1 MNSFLVGLQF
11 LTRIRIVRQTVWTAE
26 DFGRSTRF
34 FPLVGLVLGI
44 CYALAA
50 WTLVSVLGMRA
61 LTAALLLILPLLLT
75 GGLHADGFMD
85 TADGVFSGRERERKL
100 EIMKDSRV
108 GSFGV
113 VTIAAMMF
121 IQYALLADMFP
132 LLLIPALFVMPIIG
146 RLAMVICIACFP
158 YARKDGLGKIFAD
171 MADRRTLLIAAVTTI
186 LLVLPFGMGAWLA
199 LFAGV
204 LFALLFCRVITG
216 QLGGVTGDVYG
227 ATTVLTE
234 TVVLFVFSVVS
245 TQQALIAAS
254 MQTMCSVLE
263 LLWKS
268 L

>member
-50 WTLVSVLGMRA
+50 WILVSVLGMRA

-113 VTIAAMMF
+113 VAFVLLMF
-121 IQYALLADMFP
+121 LQFALLLDMSLP
-132 LLLIPALFVMPIIG
+132 LLVPVFFVMPIIG
-146 RLAMVICIACFP
+146 RMAMVLAVSCFP
-158 YARKDGLGKIFAD
+158 YARADGMGKTFAD
-171 MADRRTLLIAAVTTI
+171 MADRGTVAIAAVTTSVLVI
-186 LLVLPFGMGAWLA
+186 PIGLLATLALVLGI
-199 LFAGV
+199 V
-204 LFALLFCRVITG
+204 FALLFCRWMTTI
-216 QLGGVTGDVYG
+216 LGGVTGDVYG
-227 ATTVLTE
+227 AATVLTE
-234 TVVLFVFSVVS
+234 TIVLAVFS
-245 TQQALIAAS
+245 LAS
-254 MQTMCSVLE
+254 SYSNIWG
-263 LLWKS
+263 LLWR
-268 L
+268 

>member
-50 WTLVSVLGMRA
+50 WILISVLGMRA

-113 VTIAAMMF
+113 VAFVLLMF
-121 IQYALLADMFP
+121 LQFALLLDMSPP
-132 LLLIPALFVMPIIG
+132 LLVSVFFVMPIIG
-146 RLAMVICIACFP
+146 RMAMVLAVSCFP
-158 YARKDGLGKIFAD
+158 YARADGMGKTFAD
-171 MADRRTLLIAAVTTI
+171 MADRRTVAIAAVTTSVLVI
-186 LLVLPFGMGAWLA
+186 PIGLLATLALVLGI
-199 LFAGV
+199 V
-204 LFALLFCRVITG
+204 FALLFCRWMTAI
-216 QLGGVTGDVYG
+216 LGGVTGDVYG
-227 ATTVLTE
+227 AATVLTE
-234 TVVLFVFSVVS
+234 TIVLAVFS
-245 TQQALIAAS
+245 LAS
-254 MQTMCSVLE
+254 SYSNVWG
-263 LLWKS
+263 LLWR
-268 L
+268 

>member
-50 WTLVSVLGMRA
+50 WILVSVLGMRA

-113 VTIAAMMF
+113 VAFVLLMF
-121 IQYALLADMFP
+121 LQFALLLDMSPP
-132 LLLIPALFVMPIIG
+132 LLVPVFFVMPIIG
-146 RLAMVICIACFP
+146 RMAMVLAVSCFP
-158 YARKDGLGKIFAD
+158 YARADGMGKTFAD
-171 MADRRTLLIAAVTTI
+171 MADRGTVAIAAVTTSVLVI
-186 LLVLPFGMGAWLA
+186 PIGLLATLALVLGI
-199 LFAGV
+199 V
-204 LFALLFCRVITG
+204 FALLFCRWMTTI
-216 QLGGVTGDVYG
+216 LGGVTGDVYG
-227 ATTVLTE
+227 AATVLTE
-234 TVVLFVFSVVS
+234 TIVLAVFS
-245 TQQALIAAS
+245 LAS
-254 MQTMCSVLE
+254 SYSNVWG
-263 LLWKS
+263 LLWR
-268 L
+268 

>member
-50 WTLVSVLGMRA
+50 WILVSVLGMRA

-113 VTIAAMMF
+113 VAFVLLMF
-121 IQYALLADMFP
+121 LQFALLLDMSPP
-132 LLLIPALFVMPIIG
+132 LLVPVFFVMPIIG
-146 RLAMVICIACFP
+146 RMAMVLAVSCFP
-158 YARKDGLGKIFAD
+158 YARADGMGKTFAD
-171 MADRRTLLIAAVTTI
+171 MADRRTVAIAAVTTSVLVI
-186 LLVLPFGMGAWLA
+186 PIGLLATLA
-199 LFAGV
+199 LVIGIVFS
-204 LFALLFCRVITG
+204 LLFCRWMTAI
-216 QLGGVTGDVYG
+216 LGGVTGDVYG
-227 ATTVLTE
+227 AATVLTE
-234 TVVLFVFSVVS
+234 TIVLVVFS
-245 TQQALIAAS
+245 LAS
-254 MQTMCSVLE
+254 SYSNVWG
-263 LLWKS
+263 LLWR
-268 L
+268 

>member
-50 WTLVSVLGMRA
+50 WILVSVLGMRV

-113 VTIAAMMF
+113 VAFVLLMF
-121 IQYALLADMFP
+121 LQFALLLDMSPP
-132 LLLIPALFVMPIIG
+132 LLVSVFFVMPIIG
-146 RLAMVICIACFP
+146 RMAMVLAVSCFP
-158 YARKDGLGKIFAD
+158 YARADGMGKTFAD
-171 MADRRTLLIAAVTTI
+171 MADRRTVALAAVTTSVLVI
-186 LLVLPFGMGAWLA
+186 PIGLLATLALVLGI
-199 LFAGV
+199 V
-204 LFALLFCRVITG
+204 FALLFCRWMTAI
-216 QLGGVTGDVYG
+216 LGGVTGDVYG
-227 ATTVLTE
+227 AATVLTE
-234 TVVLFVFSVVS
+234 TIVLAVFS
-245 TQQALIAAS
+245 LAS
-254 MQTMCSVLE
+254 SYSNVWG
-263 LLWKS
+263 LLWR
-268 L
+268 

>member
-50 WTLVSVLGMRA
+50 WILVSVLGMRA

-113 VTIAAMMF
+113 VAFVLLMF
-121 IQYALLADMFP
+121 LQFALLLDMSPP
-132 LLLIPALFVMPIIG
+132 LLVPVFFVMPIIG
-146 RLAMVICIACFP
+146 RKAMVLAVSCFP
-158 YARKDGLGKIFAD
+158 YARADGKGKTFAD
-171 MADRRTLLIAAVTTI
+171 MADRGTVAIAAVTTSVLVI
-186 LLVLPFGMGAWLA
+186 PIGLLATLALVLGI
-199 LFAGV
+199 V
-204 LFALLFCRVITG
+204 FALLFCRWMTAI
-216 QLGGVTGDVYG
+216 LGGVTGDVYG
-227 ATTVLTE
+227 AATVLTE
-234 TVVLFVFSVVS
+234 TIVLAVFS
-245 TQQALIAAS
+245 LAS
-254 MQTMCSVLE
+254 SYSNVWG
-263 LLWKS
+263 LLWR
-268 L
+268 

>member
-11 LTRIRIVRQTVWTAE
+11 LTRICIVRQTVWTAE

-50 WTLVSVLGMRA
+50 WILVSVLGMRA

-113 VTIAAMMF
+113 VAFVLLMF
-121 IQYALLADMFP
+121 LQFALLLDMSPP
-132 LLLIPALFVMPIIG
+132 LLVPVFFVMPIIG
-146 RLAMVICIACFP
+146 RMAMVLAVSCFP
-158 YARKDGLGKIFAD
+158 YARADGMGKTFAD
-171 MADRRTLLIAAVTTI
+171 MADRRTVAIAVVTTSVLVI
-186 LLVLPFGMGAWLA
+186 PIGLLATLALVLGM
-199 LFAGV
+199 V
-204 LFALLFCRVITG
+204 FALLFCRRMTAI
-216 QLGGVTGDVYG
+216 LGGVTGDVYG
-227 ATTVLTE
+227 AATVLTE
-234 TVVLFVFSVVS
+234 TIVLAVFS
-245 TQQALIAAS
+245 LAS
-254 MQTMCSVLE
+254 SYSNVWG
-263 LLWKS
+263 LLWR
-268 L
+268 

>member
-34 FPLVGLVLGI
+34 FPLVGLVLGL

-50 WTLVSVLGMRA
+50 WILVSVLGMRA

-113 VTIAAMMF
+113 VAFVLLMF
-121 IQYALLADMFP
+121 LQFALLLDMSPP
-132 LLLIPALFVMPIIG
+132 LLVPVFFVMPIIG
-146 RLAMVICIACFP
+146 RMAMVLAVSCFP
-158 YARKDGLGKIFAD
+158 YARADGMGKTFAD
-171 MADRRTLLIAAVTTI
+171 MADRGTVAIAAVTTSVLVI
-186 LLVLPFGMGAWLA
+186 PIGLLATLALVLGI
-199 LFAGV
+199 V
-204 LFALLFCRVITG
+204 FALLFCRWMTAI
-216 QLGGVTGDVYG
+216 LGGVTGDVYG
-227 ATTVLTE
+227 AATVLTE
-234 TVVLFVFSVVS
+234 TIVLAVFS
-245 TQQALIAAS
+245 LAS
-254 MQTMCSVLE
+254 SYSNVWG
-263 LLWKS
+263 LLWR
-268 L
+268 

>member
-50 WTLVSVLGMRA
+50 WILVSVLGMRV

-113 VTIAAMMF
+113 VAFVLLMF
-121 IQYALLADMFP
+121 LQFALLLDMSPP
-132 LLLIPALFVMPIIG
+132 LLVSVFFVMPIIG
-146 RLAMVICIACFP
+146 RMAMVLAVSCFP
-158 YARKDGLGKIFAD
+158 YARADGMGKTFAD
-171 MADRRTLLIAAVTTI
+171 MADRGTVAIAAVTTSVLVI
-186 LLVLPFGMGAWLA
+186 PIGLLATLALVLGI
-199 LFAGV
+199 V
-204 LFALLFCRVITG
+204 FALLFCRWMTAI
-216 QLGGVTGDVYG
+216 LGGVTGDVYG
-227 ATTVLTE
+227 AATVLTE
-234 TVVLFVFSVVS
+234 TIVLAVLSLGSAFSYVWG
-245 TQQALIAAS
+245 L
-254 MQTMCSVLE
+254 
-263 LLWKS
+263 
-268 L
+268 

>member
-50 WTLVSVLGMRA
+50 WILVSVLGMRV

-113 VTIAAMMF
+113 VAFVLLMF
-121 IQYALLADMFP
+121 LQFALLLDMSPP
-132 LLLIPALFVMPIIG
+132 LLVSVFFVMPIIG
-146 RLAMVICIACFP
+146 RMAMVLAVSCFP
-158 YARKDGLGKIFAD
+158 YARADGMGKTFAD
-171 MADRRTLLIAAVTTI
+171 MADRRTVALAAVTTSVLVI
-186 LLVLPFGMGAWLA
+186 PIGLLATLALVLGI
-199 LFAGV
+199 V
-204 LFALLFCRVITG
+204 FALLFCRWMTAI
-216 QLGGVTGDVYG
+216 LGGVTGDVYG
-227 ATTVLTE
+227 AATVLTE
-234 TVVLFVFSVVS
+234 TIVLAVFS
-245 TQQALIAAS
+245 LAS
-254 MQTMCSVLE
+254 SYSNVWG
-263 LLWKS
+263 LLWK
-268 L
+268 

>member
-50 WTLVSVLGMRA
+50 WILISVLGMRA

-85 TADGVFSGRERERKL
+85 TADGVFSGRGRERKL

-113 VTIAAMMF
+113 VAFVLLMF
-121 IQYALLADMFP
+121 LQFALLLDMSPP
-132 LLLIPALFVMPIIG
+132 LLVPVFFVMPIIG
-146 RLAMVICIACFP
+146 RMAMVLAVSCFP
-158 YARKDGLGKIFAD
+158 YARADGMGKTFAD
-171 MADRRTLLIAAVTTI
+171 MADRGTVAIAAVTTSVLVI
-186 LLVLPFGMGAWLA
+186 PIGLLATLALVLGI
-199 LFAGV
+199 V
-204 LFALLFCRVITG
+204 FALLFCRWMTAI
-216 QLGGVTGDVYG
+216 LGGVTGDVYG
-227 ATTVLTE
+227 AATVLTE
-234 TVVLFVFSVVS
+234 TIVLAVFS
-245 TQQALIAAS
+245 LAS
-254 MQTMCSVLE
+254 SYSNVWG
-263 LLWKS
+263 LLWR
-268 L
+268 

>member
-50 WTLVSVLGMRA
+50 WTLISVLGMRA
-61 LTAALLLILPLLLT
+61 LTAALLLILPLFLT

-113 VTIAAMMF
+113 VAFVLLMF
-121 IQYALLADMFP
+121 LQFALLLDMSPP
-132 LLLIPALFVMPIIG
+132 LLVSVFFVMPIIG
-146 RLAMVICIACFP
+146 RMAMVLAVSCFP
-158 YARKDGLGKIFAD
+158 YARADGMGKTFAD
-171 MADRRTLLIAAVTTI
+171 MADRRTVAIAAVTTSVLVI
-186 LLVLPFGMGAWLA
+186 PIGLLATLA
-199 LFAGV
+199 LVIGII
-204 LFALLFCRVITG
+204 FALLFCRQMTAI
-216 QLGGVTGDVYG
+216 LGGVTGDVYG
-227 ATTVLTE
+227 AATVLTE
-234 TVVLFVFSVVS
+234 TVVLAVFS
-245 TQQALIAAS
+245 LAS
-254 MQTMCSVLE
+254 SDLNVWGF
-263 LLWKS
+263 LWR
-268 L
+268 

>member
-50 WTLVSVLGMRA
+50 WILVSVLGMRA

-113 VTIAAMMF
+113 VAFVLLMF
-121 IQYALLADMFP
+121 LQFALLLDMSPP
-132 LLLIPALFVMPIIG
+132 LLVSVFFVMPIIG
-146 RLAMVICIACFP
+146 RMAMVLAVSCFP
-158 YARKDGLGKIFAD
+158 YARADGMGKTFAD
-171 MADRRTLLIAAVTTI
+171 MADRRTVAIAAVTTSVLVI
-186 LLVLPFGMGAWLA
+186 PIGLLATLALVL
-199 LFAGV
+199 GV
-204 LFALLFCRVITG
+204 VFTLLFCRWMTAI
-216 QLGGVTGDVYG
+216 LGGVTGDVYG
-227 ATTVLTE
+227 AATVLTE
-234 TVVLFVFSVVS
+234 TIVLAVFS
-245 TQQALIAAS
+245 LAS
-254 MQTMCSVLE
+254 SYSNVWG
-263 LLWKS
+263 LLWR
-268 L
+268 

>member
-44 CYALAA
+44 CYAFAA
-50 WTLVSVLGMRA
+50 WILVSVLGMRA

-113 VTIAAMMF
+113 VAFVLLMF
-121 IQYALLADMFP
+121 LQFALLLDMSPP
-132 LLLIPALFVMPIIG
+132 LLVPVFFVMPIIG
-146 RLAMVICIACFP
+146 RMAMVLAVSCFP
-158 YARKDGLGKIFAD
+158 YARADGMGKTFAD
-171 MADRRTLLIAAVTTI
+171 MADRGTVAIAAVTTSVLVI
-186 LLVLPFGMGAWLA
+186 PIGLLATLALVLGI
-199 LFAGV
+199 V
-204 LFALLFCRVITG
+204 FALLFCRWMTAI
-216 QLGGVTGDVYG
+216 LGGVTGDVYG
-227 ATTVLTE
+227 AATVLTE
-234 TVVLFVFSVVS
+234 TIVLAVFS
-245 TQQALIAAS
+245 LAS
-254 MQTMCSVLE
+254 SYSNVWG
-263 LLWKS
+263 LLWR
-268 L
+268 

>member
-50 WTLVSVLGMRA
+50 WTLISVLGMRA
-61 LTAALLLILPLLLT
+61 LTAALLLILPLILT

-113 VTIAAMMF
+113 VAFVLLMF
-121 IQYALLADMFP
+121 LQFALLLDMSPP
-132 LLLIPALFVMPIIG
+132 LLVSVFFVMPIIG
-146 RLAMVICIACFP
+146 RMAMVLAVSCFP
-158 YARKDGLGKIFAD
+158 YARADGMGKTFAD
-171 MADRRTLLIAAVTTI
+171 MADRRTVAIAAVTTSVLVI
-186 LLVLPFGMGAWLA
+186 PIGLLATLA
-199 LFAGV
+199 LVIGIVFS
-204 LFALLFCRVITG
+204 LLFCRWMTAI
-216 QLGGVTGDVYG
+216 LGGVTGDVYG
-227 ATTVLTE
+227 AATVLTE
-234 TVVLFVFSVVS
+234 TIVLAVFS
-245 TQQALIAAS
+245 LAS
-254 MQTMCSVLE
+254 SYSNVWG
-263 LLWKS
+263 LLWK
-268 L
+268 

>member
-26 DFGRSTRF
+26 NFGRSTRF

-50 WTLVSVLGMRA
+50 WILVSVLGMRA

-113 VTIAAMMF
+113 VAFVLLMF
-121 IQYALLADMFP
+121 LQFALLLDMSPP
-132 LLLIPALFVMPIIG
+132 LLVPVFFVMPIIG
-146 RLAMVICIACFP
+146 RMAMVLAVSCFP
-158 YARKDGLGKIFAD
+158 YARADGMGKTFAD
-171 MADRRTLLIAAVTTI
+171 MADRGTVAIAAVTTSVLVI
-186 LLVLPFGMGAWLA
+186 PIGLLATLALVLGI
-199 LFAGV
+199 V
-204 LFALLFCRVITG
+204 FALLFCRWMTAI
-216 QLGGVTGDVYG
+216 LGGVTGDVYG
-227 ATTVLTE
+227 AATVLTE
-234 TVVLFVFSVVS
+234 TIVLAVFS
-245 TQQALIAAS
+245 LAS
-254 MQTMCSVLE
+254 SYSNVWG
-263 LLWKS
+263 LLWR
-268 L
+268 

>member
-50 WTLVSVLGMRA
+50 WTLISVLGMRA

-113 VTIAAMMF
+113 VAFVLLMF
-121 IQYALLADMFP
+121 LQFALLLDMSLP
-132 LLLIPALFVMPIIG
+132 LLVPVFFVMPIIG
-146 RLAMVICIACFP
+146 RMAMVLAVSCFP
-158 YARKDGLGKIFAD
+158 YARADGMGKTFAD
-171 MADRRTLLIAAVTTI
+171 MADRGTVAIAAVTTSVLVI
-186 LLVLPFGMGAWLA
+186 PIGLLATLA
-199 LFAGV
+199 LVIGIVFS
-204 LFALLFCRVITG
+204 LLFCRWMTTI
-216 QLGGVTGDVYG
+216 LGGVTGDVYG
-227 ATTVLTE
+227 AATVLTE
-234 TVVLFVFSVVS
+234 TIVLAVFS
-245 TQQALIAAS
+245 LAS
-254 MQTMCSVLE
+254 SYSNVWG
-263 LLWKS
+263 LLWK
-268 L
+268 